1 MILDLL
7 KDDCAN
13 CYSLMVQMTINE
25 YLDKI
30 QSSFEKKGGLEGQ
43 RETIKTKTAQKIRE
57 RMIEDLHLLNELTTK
72 NAGTTRTRGYKQREF
87 YKEAFS
93 KLIKLDFEVPSMTV
107 C

>member
-7 KDDCAN
+7 KDDRAN

-43 RETIKTKTAQKIRE
+43 RETIKT
-57 RMIEDLHLLNELTTK
+57 H
-72 NAGTTRTRGYKQREF
+72 Y
-87 YKEAFS
+87 S
-93 KLIKLDFEVPSMTV
+93 
-107 C
+107 